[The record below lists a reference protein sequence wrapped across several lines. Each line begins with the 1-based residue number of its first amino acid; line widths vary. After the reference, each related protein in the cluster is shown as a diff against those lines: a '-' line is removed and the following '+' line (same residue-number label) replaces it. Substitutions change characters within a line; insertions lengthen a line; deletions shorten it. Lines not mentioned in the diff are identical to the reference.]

1 MIFRNWVKIEVV
13 IGKNQK
19 ETKIEKFKNSI
30 FKKKFK
36 DE

>member
-1 MIFRNWVKIEVV
+1 MIFRNWVKIGVV

-30 FKKKFK
+30 FKEKFK